1 MNKSKTSSRSDGAS
15 TKQRI
20 LETAI
25 RLFAQNGLAGTP
37 NKQIA
42 QEAGADLA
50 SINYHFGNRSG
61 LYQASLI
68 SAHSHLF
75 KLEILQAIDAQ
86 PVDSTEKLKLLLDNL
101 CHSANQNQQG
111 YGQLIA
117 RELMSPSE
125 HLTVLFNTEVQP
137 KITIVKKII
146 SDISGI
152 PANEPEL
159 YPCLLSVA
167 APCLMMLMSN
177 PNLPTP
183 FVQIGLLERD
193 YLSRHMYSFCLA
205 GLKAAGEN
213 YTASQNQ
220 R

>member
-25 RLFAQNGLAGTP
+25 RLFAQNGLAGSP

-61 LYQASLI
+61 LYQAALI

-75 KLEILQAIDAQ
+75 KLEVLQAIDTQ
-86 PVDSTEKLKLLLDNL
+86 PVDSAEKLKLLLDNL
-101 CHSANQNQQG
+101 CHSTNQNQQG

-125 HLTVLFNTEVQP
+125 HLTVLLNTEVQP

-152 PANEPEL
+152 PTNEPEF

-193 YLSRHMYSFCLA
+193 YLSSHMYHFCLA

-213 YTASQNQ
+213 YTASQS
-220 R
+220 